1 MVDFKIPKFK
11 FESLVPIAVGIIILY
26 IILHCLSSHARRKK
40 QADKFAGVINTLL
53 LSRGRHLRN
62 HQQAKQ
68 HVDNITHHVVHEAT
82 HKVVEKA
89 TPHVVNTATPQ
100 VVKEANHTP
109 VTPQK
114 VYVPV
119 KEVQATPQPTP
130 QHVIV
135 HQPTSAPQQVVVQQ
149 HPQATVQP
157 RPTPQQV
164 VVQHPQATVQ
174 PRPTP
179 QQVVVQHPQ
188 ATVQPAVQ
196 TPSTMVVA
204 QPQTTLHPNQQQ
216 VVIVEESPGNV
227 ARVG

>member
-1 MVDFKIPKFK
+1 MVNFKIPKFK
-11 FESLVPIAVGIIILY
+11 FESLVPIGVGIVILY
-26 IILHCLSSHARRKK
+26 IILHCLSAHARRKR

-100 VVKEANHTP
+100 VVKGANSSP
-109 VTPQK
+109 PAPQK
-114 VYVPV
+114 VYIPV
-119 KEVQATPQPTP
+119 REVQATPQPTP
-130 QHVIV
+130 PQVIVQQPTPQHVV
-135 HQPTSAPQQVVVQQ
+135 
-149 HPQATVQP
+149 VQP
-157 RPTPQQV
+157 RPTQHV

-174 PRPTP
+174 PKATH

-188 ATVQPAVQ
+188 PTVQHVVQNPPTMIMAQPGATVQPSQ
-196 TPSTMVVA
+196 
-204 QPQTTLHPNQQQ
+204 
-216 VVIVEESPGNV
+216 
-227 ARVG
+227 